1 MRWKN
6 GWILHWGLKAPGG
19 TLRQVCWAESGEDQD
34 EAAAVGVVYGLGV
47 NAARAA
53 RLPRTDAAVRGID
66 AAVARH

>member
-1 MRWKN
+1 
-6 GWILHWGLKAPGG
+6 LDSTLG
-19 TLRQVCWAESGEDQD
+19 TQSPRGDTLGCAVQRQVCWAESGEDQD